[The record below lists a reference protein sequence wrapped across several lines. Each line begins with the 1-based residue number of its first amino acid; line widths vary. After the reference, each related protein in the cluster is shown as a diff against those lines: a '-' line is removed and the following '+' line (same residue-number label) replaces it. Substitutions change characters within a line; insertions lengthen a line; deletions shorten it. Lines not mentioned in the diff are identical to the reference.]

1 MLNSLPRDWKKCDT
15 NSGPRSDVTCNGA
28 PCFEKTCERNKQES
42 SGEVMESCI
51 GMKRECL
58 VSQSTTTRMDEK
70 LSDSGSCSMKS
81 IEMESHGCV
90 RIGSCLSNP

>member
-1 MLNSLPRDWKKCDT
+1 MLNSLPRDQKKCDT
-15 NSGPRSDVTCNGA
+15 NSGPWSDVTCDGVQ
-28 PCFEKTCERNKQES
+28 CFEKMCERNKQES
-42 SGEVMESCI
+42 SGEVMELCV

-58 VSQSTTTRMDEK
+58 VSQLTTTRMDEK

-81 IEMESHGCV
+81 IEMESHGHV